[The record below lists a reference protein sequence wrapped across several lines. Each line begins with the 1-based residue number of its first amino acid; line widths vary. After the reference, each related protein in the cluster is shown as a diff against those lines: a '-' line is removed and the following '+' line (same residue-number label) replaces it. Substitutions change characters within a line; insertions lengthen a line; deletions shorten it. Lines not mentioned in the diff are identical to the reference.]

1 MECKKQNVVARS
13 SAETEF
19 RYMALGICEL
29 LWLKIILEDLKIP
42 WETPMSLYGDNK
54 CAINI
59 ANNPLQHDH
68 TKHMRLIDTS

>member
-59 ANNPLQHDH
+59 ANNPL
-68 TKHMRLIDTS
+68 